1 MHLQD
6 GSQNLRR
13 AINTN
18 VLEGSIVGHILRM
31 LGPFSIGVI
40 ALIST
45 GIVDTIYLGRLTDPE
60 RPQLAIYALAAL
72 TFAFPLTFIGNSA
85 NIGLGAGT
93 MSAVSRA
100 LGQDEP
106 DRARRHAAAAILMG
120 LAVMSCLVALMI
132 FAMPKI
138 LPIAGARGDVLEMAV
153 QYLAISLPGLVI
165 VSVASMSNNILRAY
179 GEALLPSS
187 IMICGAVINIIL
199 DPFLIF
205 GWGPFPRMEIQGAA
219 LATLIGNTIGAI
231 FGFYLIFFHRKAV
244 SFANMSLG
252 SMKRAWFII
261 GQVGLP
267 AAGTNIIVP
276 VATFLAV
283 SIMALSLSETDVAAF
298 GVASRAELIS
308 VGMLYALS
316 ACIGAITGRNGGAGN
331 TARVRETFRV
341 CYIIC
346 VVWSTVTAILLA
358 VFAKQIALL
367 FTSDMVLIEKIIP
380 YFYIVP
386 LTIFAY
392 GFVFVSSAGLNAIGH
407 PLYGLTY
414 TIIRSVFL
422 YVGLIFIGVQLHGL
436 IGAYIGVALANL
448 ISGTIAVY
456 WTMKHAPMIA
466 KKS

>member
-1 MHLQD
+1 MTESNKSWL
-6 GSQNLRR
+6 NK
-13 AINTN
+13 N
-18 VLEGSIVGHILRM
+18 VLEGSVTVHVLRM

-45 GIVDTIYLGRLTDPE
+45 GIVDTIYLGRLTDPT
-60 RPQLAIYALAAL
+60 RPQLAIMTLAAL

-100 LGQDEP
+100 LGQGEAE
-106 DRARRHAAAAILMG
+106 RAKRHGAAAILLG
-120 LAVMSCLVALMI
+120 LAVMSVLVGLMLLI
-132 FAMPKI
+132 MPYI
-138 LPIAGARGDVLEMAV
+138 LPMAGARGPVLTMAL
-153 QYLAISLPGLVI
+153 QYLAISLPALII
-165 VSVASMSNNILRAY
+165 VSVSSMSNNILRAN

-187 IMICGAVINIIL
+187 IMITGAVINIIL

-219 LATLIGNTIGAI
+219 LSTLIGNALGAMV
-231 FGFYLIFFHRKAV
+231 GFYFIFIHRKAI
-244 SFANMSLG
+244 SFVEMSWG
-252 SMKRAWFII
+252 SVKRAWMII

-276 VATFLAV
+276 IATFLAV

-308 VGMLYALS
+308 VGLLYALS

-331 TARVRETFRV
+331 TERVRKAFRV
-341 CYIIC
+341 CYMIC
-346 VVWSTVTAILLA
+346 LIWSTLMAVILAL
-358 VFAKQIALL
+358 FAPQVASI
-367 FTSDMVLIEKIIP
+367 FTSDGELIKRILP

-386 LTIFAY
+386 VTIFAY
-392 GFVFVSSAGLNAIGH
+392 GFVFVSAAGLNALGR
-407 PLYGLTY
+407 PLYGLIY
-414 TIIRSVFL
+414 TVIRSVIL
-422 YVGLIFIGVQLHGL
+422 YLSLIFIGVQMGGL
-436 IGAYIGVALANL
+436 VGAYIGVAAANI
-448 ISGTIAVY
+448 ISGIIAVF
-456 WTMKHAPMIA
+456 WTLKHAPMVA

>member
-1 MHLQD
+1 
-6 GSQNLRR
+6 
-13 AINTN
+13 
-18 VLEGSIVGHILRM
+18 M

-45 GIVDTIYLGRLTDPE
+45 GIVDTIYLGRLTDPD
-60 RPQLAIYALAAL
+60 RPQLAIMALAAL

-100 LGQDEP
+100 LGQGEAE
-106 DRARRHAAAAILMG
+106 RAKRHGAAAILLG
-120 LAVMSCLVALMI
+120 LTVMSVLVSLMLLV
-132 FAMPKI
+132 MPYI
-138 LPIAGARGDVLEMAV
+138 LPIAGARGEVLSMAL
-153 QYLAISLPGLVI
+153 QYLAISLPALVI
-165 VSVASMSNNILRAY
+165 VSVASMSNNILRAN

-187 IMICGAVINIIL
+187 IMITGAVINIIL

-219 LATLIGNTIGAI
+219 LSTLIGNAIGALVGLYFI
-231 FGFYLIFFHRKAV
+231 LIHRKAI
-244 SFANMSLG
+244 SFVEMSWG
-252 SMKRAWFII
+252 SARRAWGII

-331 TARVRETFRV
+331 TERVRKAFRV
-341 CYIIC
+341 CYMIC
-346 VVWSTVTAILLA
+346 LVWSTLMAVILAL
-358 VFAKQIALL
+358 FAPHIAAM
-367 FTSDMVLIEKIIP
+367 FTSDAVLIEKILP

-386 LTIFAY
+386 ITIFAY
-392 GFVFVSSAGLNAIGH
+392 GFVFVSAAGLNALGR
-407 PLYGLTY
+407 PLYGLIY
-414 TIIRSVFL
+414 TIIRSVIL
-422 YVGLIFIGVQLHGL
+422 YLGLIFIGVQMGGL
-436 IGAYIGVALANL
+436 VGAFIGVASANI
-448 ISGTIAVY
+448 ISGSIAVF
-456 WTMKHAPMIA
+456 WTLKRAPMIA